1 VKALRKLTIESDSL
15 ALVDVPEPHA
25 GDAQARIA
33 VTGAGICGTDLHI
46 LHGDYSSRPPVTLG
60 HEVAGRVDEV
70 GAGVD
75 SSWLGALV
83 GTETAFSTCGLC
95 RWCRTGRPMLCA
107 QRLSVGSGVDGGFAS
122 HVVVPAR
129 LLHRLPQDLDDH
141 AAALAEPLACACNAL
156 LDPDA
161 VQPGDRVVVFGAG
174 AVGLLAAQVAA
185 ATGGV
190 VTVLGA
196 PGDEERLAIA
206 ASLGFETGVSSDPAL
221 EEELDR
227 RTRDRSVDVV
237 IEAAGAGP
245 AVHRGLRLVRSGGRY
260 VQMGLLGG
268 DVTVPFG
275 EIVVREIAV
284 RGSFG
289 TSPGSWL
296 RLELLLASGAMKLE
310 PLITSV
316 LPLSG
321 ADEAMARFRE
331 RQGIKTIFDPRL
343 E

>member
-1 VKALRKLTIESDSL
+1 MKALRKLTAELDAL

-25 GDAQARIA
+25 AEGQARVA

-46 LHGDYSSRPPVTLG
+46 LHGDYFSRPPVTLG

-70 GAGVD
+70 GVGVD
-75 SSWLGALV
+75 PSWLAVLV

-122 HVVVPAR
+122 HVVVPGR

-156 LDPDA
+156 LDPDV

-185 ATGGV
+185 ASGGV
-190 VTVLGA
+190 ITVLGA
-196 PGDEERLAIA
+196 PGDEERLDVAR
-206 ASLGFETGVSSDPAL
+206 SLGFEVGVSSDPAL

-296 RLELLLASGAMKLE
+296 RLEQLLASGAMRLE

-316 LPLSG
+316 LPLSR
-321 ADEAMARFRE
+321 ADEAMARFRD

-343 E
+343 

>member
-1 VKALRKLTIESDSL
+1 
-15 ALVDVPEPHA
+15 
-25 GDAQARIA
+25 
-33 VTGAGICGTDLHI
+33 
-46 LHGDYSSRPPVTLG
+46 
-60 HEVAGRVDEV
+60 
-70 GAGVD
+70 
-75 SSWLGALV
+75 
-83 GTETAFSTCGLC
+83 
-95 RWCRTGRPMLCA
+95 
-107 QRLSVGSGVDGGFAS
+107 
-122 HVVVPAR
+122 
-129 LLHRLPQDLDDH
+129 
-141 AAALAEPLACACNAL
+141 
-156 LDPDA
+156 
-161 VQPGDRVVVFGAG
+161 VVVFGAG

-185 ATGGV
+185 ATGGL

-206 ASLGFETGVSSDPAL
+206 RSLGFETGISGDPEL
-221 EEELDR
+221 EAELDR

-268 DVTVPFG
+268 DVSVPFG

-296 RLELLLASGAMKLE
+296 RLEQLLAGGFLKLD

-316 LPLSG
+316 LPLSR
-321 ADEAMARFRE
+321 ADEAMARFRD

-343 E
+343 